1 MTTGGPPAHLRL
13 PRWITSLAISW
24 ALAGTLPWA
33 LPAKAAT
40 LDLVNDPDLLRR
52 GEIFAAL
59 PQLLE
64 LESQLE
70 PGEKIEMF
78 LLSAVA
84 DSQGDLRFR
93 EEHLSFGAAKGL
105 LSPDAWP
112 GGVIEWF
119 SYGDLP
125 SIPGP
130 QAARDAQTVH
140 SLWAPLAPQLEH
152 RYRGELTGDVDST
165 IIPLSDGRNEAFF
178 APLPGF
184 PEPFDCTTEEVVGL
198 AFYRTAGSHMVEDRL
213 LETIQE
219 SVFWIRP
226 GVDECAPPFLLQT
239 LFSHEIGHTYGLR
252 HSCGEVGLPPCQ
264 PGTEAFDAVMSPAI
278 FGTALPRASDRD
290 QMEFRYGATAPL
302 PACPAAITFQE
313 VPLEVS
319 VAWQRQDGTSG
330 CAAAVGSA
338 LPNNSANLY
347 FFRQDNWELTVKGLD
362 GCSNNQHSWL
372 FLAGLTNLATEI
384 TVRDTERNTFK
395 KYTSALGEPFP
406 PILDTT
412 AFRNCP

>member
-1 MTTGGPPAHLRL
+1 MPTRGLLVALL
-13 PRWITSLAISW
+13 LA
-24 ALAGTLPWA
+24 LA
-33 LPAKAAT
+33 LPATLGAAGSSHEPGPLRKA
-40 LDLVNDPDLLRR
+40 
-52 GEIFAAL
+52 EIFSAI

-64 LESQLE
+64 VEARLE
-70 PGEKIEMF
+70 PGEKIEVF
-78 LLSAVA
+78 LLSTVRN
-84 DSQGDLRFR
+84 SQGDLRFR
-93 EEHLSFGAAKGL
+93 EEHLSLGSTRPPGQSKGSPGQGKGL
-105 LSPDAWP
+105 LTPDAWP
-112 GGVIEWF
+112 GGVVEWF

-130 QAARDAQTVH
+130 QAAREAQTAYG
-140 SLWAPLAPQLEH
+140 LWAPMAPQLEH
-152 RYRGELTGDVDST
+152 RYRGELTGEIDST

-184 PEPFDCTTEEVVGL
+184 PNPFDCTTAEIVGMAL
-198 AFYRTAGSHMVEDRL
+198 YRTSGTHMVEDRQ

-226 GVDECAPPFLLQT
+226 GVDECAPPFLFQT
-239 LFSHEIGHTYGLR
+239 LFAHEVGHTYGLR
-252 HSCGEVGLPPCQ
+252 HSCGETDLPPCQ
-264 PGTEAFDAVMSPAI
+264 PGTSAFDAVMNPSI
-278 FGTALPRASDRD
+278 FGTALPRAADRD
-290 QMEFRYGATAPL
+290 QMEFRYGVSSAL
-302 PACPAAITFQE
+302 PYCPAAITFQE

-319 VAWQRQDGTSG
+319 VAWQRQDGTTG
-330 CAAAVGSA
+330 CAAAVDSE

-347 FFRQDNWELTVKGLD
+347 FFQPDNWELTLKGLD

-372 FLAGLTNLATEI
+372 FLSGLTNLATEI

-395 KYTSALGEPFP
+395 KYTSSLGEPFP